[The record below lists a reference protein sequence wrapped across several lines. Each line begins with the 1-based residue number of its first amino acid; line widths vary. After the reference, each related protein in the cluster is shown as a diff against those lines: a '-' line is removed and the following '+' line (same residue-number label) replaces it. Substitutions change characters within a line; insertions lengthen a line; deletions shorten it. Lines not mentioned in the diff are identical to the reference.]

1 MQSDTHEY
9 LSIRDAISRMSS
21 KTPKLD
27 FNQSVPHS
35 VEFKKELEMR
45 SKRYTPKL
53 EKEPRGILEQTLL
66 KKPQN
71 TLVAEI

>member
-1 MQSDTHEY
+1 
-9 LSIRDAISRMSS
+9 MSS
-21 KTPKLD
+21 RTPNLD
-27 FNQSVPHS
+27 FNQPIPHS
-35 VEFKKELEMR
+35 VEYKKELETR
-45 SKRYTPKL
+45 QKRYTPKL